1 MSKNKYHQTK
11 KSVTQNSKKVQP
23 LISDDQQKSKLT
35 MWFGF
40 FAFAFA
46 FMLYANTFQHGWV
59 LDDYG
64 VFKDNIFVT
73 KGVDGYG
80 DILTKTYRHG
90 SGHYTDNL
98 YRPVSQLMFATE
110 WEISPD
116 HPGLSHFINVLFYA
130 LNALLLFI
138 VLRKLFQKVTLWIPF
153 AITLLYIA
161 HPIHTEVVANIKSR
175 DEIVSLFFILIS
187 LLIILKSIGTPQIV
201 SKLKYYLLL
210 FITFT
215 LAMFTKESAITM
227 LAAIPLL
234 LFFFTIAKWKE
245 YLPIVFIM
253 GIGSLIYFITKSS
266 VLDNSLHSGA
276 FSVSIVDNYF
286 FDADLFTGLATA
298 IMLMGKYLLLLF
310 VPHPLA
316 CDYSFSQL
324 PLVTFSNIWTILSL
338 LAYVG
343 MLIYV
348 ILNFKKKDPIV
359 FGILFFIITMSPT
372 SNILIRFGSSFGERF
387 LFLPSLGFSI
397 ALIFLIVKVLKI
409 DVVPFTSLVKRKK
422 NLFFGIV
429 GMVLFLFSVKTVV
442 RAAEWKD
449 QLTLFSKD
457 VETCSQS
464 AHMRL
469 YYGLALRDEA
479 KKIDELNTK
488 ETNLNKFQKN
498 NDLYIKGNFK
508 AIEQLKKAIEIYP
521 KYATALEQLGLLYER
536 TGKRLNQPQMI
547 DSAEHFYLQSLK
559 YVPTTASVNSNLAKI
574 YFERGSVLL
583 ARDYYLKAIKYDPI
597 FADGYYNLGSTYGM
611 LSNYDSS
618 FYYFRKSLEFDKNK
632 TAAYYFMG
640 LNYSKINNLDS
651 AHLMFDKA
659 IQLDPKDVVSYSLK
673 AQTYMQTKNYSEAM
687 VQLQKGISLNP
698 LHTDFYILR
707 GQLYVI
713 QKEYERAHTDF
724 SRCIEI
730 NPNIK
735 QPYVEKINLFQLQN
749 KKDSMQKYIQLYN
762 QIR

>member
-1 MSKNKYHQTK
+1 MSKNNYHQTK
-11 KSVTQNSKKVQP
+11 NIATQNSKIVQP
-23 LISDDQQKSKLT
+23 LISEDQKKSKLT
-35 MWFGF
+35 LWFGF
-40 FAFAFA
+40 FVFAIAFL
-46 FMLYANTFQHGWV
+46 LYANTFQHSWV

-73 KGVDGYG
+73 KGTDGYN

-116 HPGLSHFINVLFYA
+116 NPGLSHFVNVLFYA
-130 LNALLLFI
+130 LNGLLLFI
-138 VLRKLFQKVTLWIPF
+138 VLRKLFKNQSQWIPF

-161 HPIHTEVVANIKSR
+161 HPIHTEVVSNIKSR
-175 DEIVSLFFILIS
+175 DELVSLFFILIS
-187 LLIILKSIGTPQIV
+187 LLLILKTVSLSKFS
-201 SKLKYYLLL
+201 SKLIYYPLL

-227 LAAIPLL
+227 LVAIPLI
-234 LFFFTIAKWKE
+234 LFFFTITKWKE

-253 GIGSLIYFITKSS
+253 GMGSLIYFITKGS
-266 VLDNSLHSGA
+266 VMENSIHSGA
-276 FSVSIVDNYF
+276 FTVSVVDNYF

-310 VPHPLA
+310 IPYPLA
-316 CDYSFSQL
+316 SDYSFSQL
-324 PLVTFSNIWTILSL
+324 PLVTFTNIWTVLSL
-338 LAYVG
+338 LVYLG
-343 MLIYV
+343 MLVYV

-387 LFLPSLGFSI
+387 LFLPSLGFCI
-397 ALIFLIVKVLKI
+397 AVIFIIVKLLKI
-409 DVVPFTSLVKRKK
+409 DSFSFSKVDSSEK
-422 NLFFGIV
+422 NLFFMTI
-429 GMVLFLFSVKTVV
+429 GMILILFSVKTVS

-449 QLTLFSKD
+449 QITLFGKD
-457 VETCSQS
+457 VQTCPKS

-469 YYGLALRDEA
+469 YYGLSLRDKA
-479 KKIDELNTK
+479 KGYDELNK
-488 ETNLNKFQKN
+488 SETNLVKYQKN

-508 AIEQLKKAIEIYP
+508 AIEQLKEAIQIYP

-536 TGKRLNQPQMI
+536 TGKRLNNPQMV
-547 DSAEHFYLQSLK
+547 DSAEYFYLQSLK

-574 YFERGSVLL
+574 YFERGSILQ

-611 LSNYDSS
+611 LGNYDSS
-618 FYYFRKSLEFDKNK
+618 FYYYRKSLEFDKNK

-640 LNYSKINNLDS
+640 LNYSKINNFDS
-651 AHLMFDKA
+651 AHMMFDKA

-673 AQTYMQTKNYSEAM
+673 AQTYMQTKNYTEAL
-687 VQLQKGISLNP
+687 VQLQKGISINP

-713 QKEYERAHTDF
+713 QKEYNKAHIDF
-724 SRCIEI
+724 LKAIEI

-735 QPYVEKINLFQLQN
+735 QAYVEKINLFQLQN
-749 KKDSMQKYIQLYN
+749 QKDSMQKYIQRYN

>member
-11 KSVTQNSKKVQP
+11 KNATHPSKIVQP
-23 LISDDQQKSKLT
+23 LISEDQKKSKLT
-35 MWFGF
+35 LWFGF
-40 FAFAFA
+40 FAFSIA
-46 FMLYANTFQHGWV
+46 FMLYANTFQHSWV

-73 KGVDGYG
+73 QGTDGYH

-90 SGHYTDNL
+90 AGHYTDNL

-110 WEISPD
+110 WEISPNN
-116 HPGLSHFINVLFYA
+116 PGLSHFVNVLFYA
-130 LNALLLFI
+130 LNGLLLFI
-138 VLRKLFQKVTLWIPF
+138 VLRKLFKKQSIWIPF

-175 DEIVSLFFILIS
+175 DEIVSQFFILVS
-187 LLIILKSIGTPQIV
+187 LLLILKTIPLPKV
-201 SKLKYYLLL
+201 VLKLKYYLLL

-227 LAAIPLL
+227 LVAIPLI
-234 LFFFTIAKWKE
+234 LFFFTVAKWKE

-253 GIGSLIYFITKSS
+253 GLGAIIYFVTKGS
-266 VLDNSLHSGA
+266 VMENSLHSGA
-276 FSVSIVDNYF
+276 FTVSVVDNYF

-316 CDYSFSQL
+316 CDYSYSQL
-324 PLVTFSNIWTILSL
+324 PLVTFTNIWTILSL
-338 LAYVG
+338 LVYMG
-343 MLIYV
+343 MLVYV
-348 ILNFKKKDPIV
+348 IFNFKKKDPIV

-387 LFLPSLGFSI
+387 LFLPSLGFCI
-397 ALIFLIVKVLKI
+397 ALIFIIVKLLNI
-409 DVVPFTSLVKRKK
+409 DSFSFSKVESSKK
-422 NLFFGIV
+422 NLFYGIV
-429 GMVLFLFSVKTVV
+429 GMVLILFSVKTVS

-457 VETCSQS
+457 VQTCPES

-479 KKIDELNTK
+479 KKYDELNK
-488 ETNLNKFQKN
+488 SETNLVKYQKN

-508 AIEQLKKAIEIYP
+508 AIEQLKEAIQIYP

-536 TGKRLNQPQMI
+536 TGKRLNQPQMV
-547 DSAEHFYLQSLK
+547 DSAEYFYLQSLK

-640 LNYSKINNLDS
+640 LNYTKINNFDS
-651 AHLMFDKA
+651 AHVMFDKA
-659 IQLDPKDVVSYSLK
+659 IQVDPKDVVSYSLK
-673 AQTYMQTKNYSEAM
+673 AQTYMQTKNYAEAL
-687 VQLQKGISLNP
+687 VQLQKGLSINP
-698 LHTDFYILR
+698 IHTDFYFLR

-713 QKEYERAHTDF
+713 QKEYNKAQVDF
-724 SRCIEI
+724 SKAIEI
-730 NPNIK
+730 SPNNK
-735 QPYVEKINLFQLQN
+735 QAYIELINVFQVQN
-749 KKDSMQKYIQLYN
+749 QKDSMQKYIQRYH

>member
-11 KSVTQNSKKVQP
+11 KNTSHNSKITQP
-23 LISDDQQKSKLT
+23 LITQDQSKSKLT
-35 MWFGF
+35 LWFGF
-40 FAFAFA
+40 FAFTIA
-46 FMLYANTFQHGWV
+46 FMLYANTFQHSWV

-73 KGVDGYG
+73 KGTDGYG

-116 HPGLSHFINVLFYA
+116 NPGFSHFINVLFYA

-138 VLRKLFQKVTLWIPF
+138 VLKKLFKNLTFWIPF

-187 LLIILKSIGTPQIV
+187 ILLILKTVGVLQIV

-227 LAAIPLL
+227 LAAVPLL
-234 LFFFTIAKWKE
+234 LFFFTAAKWKE
-245 YLPIVFIM
+245 YLPVIFIM
-253 GIGSLIYFITKSS
+253 GMGSLIYFITKSS

-286 FDADLFTGLATA
+286 FDSDLFTGLATA

-310 VPHPLA
+310 IPHPLA
-316 CDYSFSQL
+316 CDYSYSQL

-338 LAYVG
+338 MTYIAL
-343 MLIYV
+343 LIYV
-348 ILNFKKKDPIV
+348 IINFKKRDPIV

-387 LFLPSLGFSI
+387 LFLPSLGFCI
-397 ALIFLIVKVLKI
+397 ALVFIIVKLLKM
-409 DVVPFTSLVKRKK
+409 DSTTLLKVEKSKK
-422 NLFFGIV
+422 NLFFGFIGIV
-429 GMVLFLFSVKTVV
+429 FILFSVKTVS

-449 QLTLFSKD
+449 QLTLFAKD
-457 VETCSQS
+457 VQTSSQS

-479 KKIDELNTK
+479 KKYDELNLR
-488 ETNLNKFQKN
+488 ETNLMKYQKN

-508 AIEQLKKAIEIYP
+508 AIEQLKKAVQIYP
-521 KYATALEQLGLLYER
+521 KYATGFEQLGLLYER
-536 TGKRLNQPQMI
+536 TGKKLNQPQMV
-547 DSAEHFYLQSLK
+547 DSAELYYLQSLK

-574 YFERGSVLL
+574 YFERGAVEK

-611 LSNYDSS
+611 LSKYDSS

-640 LNYSKINNLDS
+640 LNYTKINKFDS
-651 AHLMFDKA
+651 AHVMFDKA
-659 IQLDPKDVVSYSLK
+659 IQVDPKDVVSYSLK
-673 AQTYMQTKNYSEAM
+673 AQTFMQTKNYSEALA
-687 VQLQKGISLNP
+687 QLQKGISMNS

-713 QKEYERAHTDF
+713 QKEYDKAHADF

-749 KKDSMQKYIQLYN
+749 QKDSMQKYIQRYN
-762 QIR
+762 LIK

>member
-11 KSVTQNSKKVQP
+11 KNTTQNSKIVQP
-23 LISDDQQKSKLT
+23 LISKDKKKSKLT
-35 MWFGF
+35 LWFGF
-40 FAFAFA
+40 FAFSIAFI
-46 FMLYANTFQHGWV
+46 LYANTFQHTWV

-73 KGVDGYG
+73 KGIDGYN

-90 SGHYTDNL
+90 SGHNTDNL

-116 HPGLSHFINVLFYA
+116 DPGLSHFVNVLFYA
-130 LNALLLFI
+130 LNGLLLFL
-138 VLRKLFQKVTLWIPF
+138 VLRKLFKKHHQWISF
-153 AITLLYIA
+153 TITLIYIA
-161 HPIHTEVVANIKSR
+161 HPIHTEVVSNIKSR
-175 DEIVSLFFILIS
+175 DELVSLFFILIS
-187 LLIILKSIGTPQIV
+187 LLLILKTVTLPKFGT
-201 SKLKYYLLL
+201 KLRYYPLL

-215 LAMFTKESAITM
+215 IAMFTKESAITM
-227 LAAIPLL
+227 LAVFPLI
-234 LFFFTIAKWKE
+234 LFFFTNAKWKE
-245 YLPIVFIM
+245 YVPIILVL
-253 GIGSLIYFITKSS
+253 GIGSLIYFVTKGA
-266 VLDNSLHSGA
+266 VLERSIHSGE
-276 FSVSIVDNYF
+276 FTVSIVDNYF
-286 FDADLFTGLATA
+286 FDSDLLTGLATA
-298 IMLMGKYLLLLF
+298 IMLMGKYLLLLI

-316 CDYSFSQL
+316 CDYSYSQL
-324 PLVTFSNIWTILSL
+324 PLVTFSNVWTILSL

-343 MLIYV
+343 MLVYV

-387 LFLPSLGFSI
+387 LFLPSLGFCI
-397 ALIFLIVKVLKI
+397 ALIFIIAKVLKMDTI
-409 DVVPFTSLVKRKK
+409 SFQKVEKTKK
-422 NLFFGIV
+422 NLFFAIIGIV
-429 GMVLFLFSVKTVV
+429 FILFSAKTVS
-442 RAAEWKD
+442 RSSEWKD
-449 QLTLFSKD
+449 QITLFGKD
-457 VETCSQS
+457 VQTSPES

-479 KKIDELNTK
+479 KMYDELNKK
-488 ETNLNKFQKN
+488 ETNLDKYQKN

-547 DSAEHFYLQSLK
+547 DSAENFYLQSLK

-574 YFERGSVLL
+574 YFEKGSILQ

-611 LSNYDSS
+611 LSMYDSS
-618 FYYFRKSLEFDKNK
+618 FYYFRKSLQFDKNK

-640 LNYSKINNLDS
+640 LNYSKINKFDS
-651 AHLMFDKA
+651 AHVMFDKA
-659 IQLDPKDVVSYSLK
+659 IQLDPKDVVPYSLK
-673 AQTYMQTKNYSEAM
+673 AQTYMQTKNYQEAF
-687 VQLQKGISLNP
+687 VQLQKGITINP
-698 LHTDFYILR
+698 LHVDFYILR
-707 GQLYVI
+707 GQLYVT
-713 QKEYERAHTDF
+713 QKEYDRAHADF
-724 SRCIEI
+724 AKCIEI

-735 QPYVEKINLFQLQN
+735 QPYVEKINLFQMQN
-749 KKDSMQKYIQLYN
+749 QKDSMQKYIQKYN